1 MRKGLFSSLAA
12 VVAAGGVLVGCG
24 GGTASREDAPAPSRA
39 SVAVNAEP
47 AEAADVLSTPPRLL
61 LRLRPSALKTQA
73 LRMSQEALVRL
84 NAQGGQRIEWV
95 RQAALDTLVVSA
107 PEVRTKAG
115 LSQLAQKLSK
125 LKEVEFAEPDHRAQ
139 IAATAND
146 PGFAQ
151 QWFLAE
157 PERVA
162 GGINAVGAWDLTRGS
177 ESVVVAVV
185 DTGVLDHPDIH
196 SRLLPGYDFIS
207 DSRASNDGGGRDAD
221 ARDAGDYITTAE
233 AASYGRTSALSS
245 SWHGTHVAGIV
256 AAQANNGQGIAGIA
270 SAVRVLPVR
279 VLGKGGGSGADIADG
294 IVWAAGG
301 AVPGV
306 PANPYPAKIINL
318 SLGGAGSCSRT
329 YQNAIDFARS
339 QGAVV
344 VVAAG
349 NSATLASNFA
359 PANCAG
365 VISVGATGKSG
376 AQASYSNYG
385 SGVTLSAPGGDDDAL
400 ILSLGDGGSTTP
412 RNDGTTLYAA
422 GTSMAAPV
430 VSATAALVLSLNPA
444 LTPDQ
449 VKQILTNTVSAFK
462 RGTGRDCSLSLCGAG
477 QVNALSAVRAAAAG
491 EVGATLAA
499 PQSGWWWNAGEGGR
513 GYAIEIRNGGLFM
526 AGFLYERNGDPTWF
540 VVNGPMSDART
551 FSGQMLRYEAGQTLT
566 GSYKSPNYLGE
577 VGAIRLEFSS
587 ATAGRIFWPDGSS
600 TSIQRYDIVSGGSR
614 LPQGGFAPEAGW
626 WWNAS
631 EGGRGFAL
639 EVQGDQIFMGG
650 FMYDGNGR
658 PTWYVTGGK
667 MKSATSYEGSWLAY
681 RGGQAIGQPYQA
693 PSLVPVPQ
701 SMVRLSFSDAR
712 NAQLTLP
719 DGRQLALSRYLGFGT
734 DTPLLGE
741 PEGVR
746 MLKPVL
752 GDWFFQYSI
761 LTSWTEDFTFSQII
775 SGVSDEFEYFAQ
787 GLDKYDSLTLATYSS
802 SAKSYYMYT
811 LNPSWSS
818 YDSFY
823 EFTWNGPGTIASGC
837 YYLVYRSTKDLS
849 SCYTLTGM
857 RLRSGGVQSRPPS
870 LSEGQLAQAL
880 QMRLA
885 EVQSLGMQGP
895 KAAQAF
901 GQTQRRAMGAAVPES
916 PGEIARKLRDKAQLM
931 QLQP

>member
-12 VVAAGGVLVGCG
+12 VVATGGVLVGCG
-24 GGTASREDAPAPSRA
+24 GGTAPSADAPAPSRA
-39 SVAVNAEP
+39 SVAVSAEP
-47 AEAADVLSTPPRLL
+47 AEAADVLNTPPRLL

-73 LRMSQEALVRL
+73 LRMSQEALLRL

-115 LSQLAQKLSK
+115 LSQLAQKLSQ

-221 ARDAGDYITTAE
+221 AGDAGDYITTAE

-449 VKQILTNTVSAFK
+449 V
-462 RGTGRDCSLSLCGAG
+462 
-477 QVNALSAVRAAAAG
+477 
-491 EVGATLAA
+491 
-499 PQSGWWWNAGEGGR
+499 
-513 GYAIEIRNGGLFM
+513 
-526 AGFLYERNGDPTWF
+526 
-540 VVNGPMSDART
+540 
-551 FSGQMLRYEAGQTLT
+551 
-566 GSYKSPNYLGE
+566 
-577 VGAIRLEFSS
+577 
-587 ATAGRIFWPDGSS
+587 
-600 TSIQRYDIVSGGSR
+600 
-614 LPQGGFAPEAGW
+614 
-626 WWNAS
+626 
-631 EGGRGFAL
+631 
-639 EVQGDQIFMGG
+639 
-650 FMYDGNGR
+650 
-658 PTWYVTGGK
+658 
-667 MKSATSYEGSWLAY
+667 
-681 RGGQAIGQPYQA
+681 
-693 PSLVPVPQ
+693 
-701 SMVRLSFSDAR
+701 
-712 NAQLTLP
+712 
-719 DGRQLALSRYLGFGT
+719 
-734 DTPLLGE
+734 PL
-741 PEGVR
+741 
-746 MLKPVL
+746 
-752 GDWFFQYSI
+752 
-761 LTSWTEDFTFSQII
+761 
-775 SGVSDEFEYFAQ
+775 
-787 GLDKYDSLTLATYSS
+787 
-802 SAKSYYMYT
+802 
-811 LNPSWSS
+811 
-818 YDSFY
+818 
-823 EFTWNGPGTIASGC
+823 
-837 YYLVYRSTKDLS
+837 
-849 SCYTLTGM
+849 
-857 RLRSGGVQSRPPS
+857 
-870 LSEGQLAQAL
+870 
-880 QMRLA
+880 
-885 EVQSLGMQGP
+885 
-895 KAAQAF
+895 
-901 GQTQRRAMGAAVPES
+901 
-916 PGEIARKLRDKAQLM
+916 
-931 QLQP
+931 

>member
-1 MRKGLFSSLAA
+1 MRKAMVSSVVAIAAA
-12 VVAAGGVLVGCG
+12 VGGLVGCG
-24 GGTASREDAPAPSRA
+24 GGTPSRD
-39 SVAVNAEP
+39 
-47 AEAADVLSTPPRLL
+47 EAPVLSQAQAAKDADDNDALTTPPRLV

-73 LRMSQEALVRL
+73 MRMSQEALGRL
-84 NAQGGQRIEWV
+84 HAQGGQRIEWV
-95 RQAALDTLVVSA
+95 RQAALDTLVIAA
-107 PEVRTKAG
+107 PEARTKTG
-115 LSQLAQKLSK
+115 LRQLAQKLSQ
-125 LKEVEFAEPDHRAQ
+125 LQEVEFAEPDHRAQ

-146 PGFAQ
+146 PGFGQ
-151 QWFLAE
+151 QWYLAE

-177 ESVVVAVV
+177 DAVVVAVV
-185 DTGVLDHPDIH
+185 DTGVLDHQDIR

-207 DSRASNDGGGRDAD
+207 DSRAANDGGGRDAD
-221 ARDAGDYITTAE
+221 ARDSGDYITTAE

-270 SAVRVLPVR
+270 SGVRVLPVR
-279 VLGKGGGSGADIADG
+279 VLGKGGGSGVDIADG

-306 PANPYPAKIINL
+306 PANPYPARIINL

-339 QGAVV
+339 KGAVV

-349 NSATLASNFA
+349 NSAVPASGFA

-365 VISVGATGKSG
+365 VITVGATGKTG
-376 AQASYSNYG
+376 AMASYSNYG
-385 SGVTLSAPGGDDDAL
+385 SGVTISAPGGDDDGL

-412 RNDGTTLYAA
+412 RNDGTTLYLN

-430 VSATAALVLSLNPA
+430 VSATAALMLSLNPT
-444 LTPDQ
+444 LGPDQ

-477 QVNALSAVRAAAAG
+477 QVNALSAVRAVAAG
-491 EVGATLAA
+491 EVGATLAL
-499 PQSGWWWNAGEGGR
+499 PQSGWWWNPAEGGR

-540 VVNGPMSDART
+540 VVNGAMSDARS

-566 GSYKSPNYLGE
+566 GSYKSPKYLGE

-587 ATAGRIFWPDGSS
+587 ATAGRVYWPDGSV
-600 TSIQRYDIVSGGSR
+600 TAIQRYDIVSGGSR

-639 EVQGDQIFMGG
+639 EVQGDHIFMGG
-650 FMYDGNGR
+650 FMYDSLGL

-667 MKSATSYEGSWLAY
+667 MSSASSYEGSWLAY
-681 RGGQAIGQPYQA
+681 RGGQAIGQPYKA
-693 PSLVPVPQ
+693 PSLVPVPL
-701 SMVRLSFSDAR
+701 STVRLSFSDAR
-712 NAQLTLP
+712 NAVLTLP
-719 DGRQLALSRYLGFGT
+719 DGRTLALSRYLGFGT

-746 MLKPVL
+746 MLRPVL
-752 GDWFFQYSI
+752 GDWRFQYKI
-761 LTSWTEDFTFSQII
+761 FTTWTEDFTFSQII

-787 GLDKYDSLTLATYSS
+787 GLDKFDSLTLATYSS
-802 SAKSYYMYT
+802 TSKSYYIYT
-811 LNPSWSS
+811 LNPSWST

-823 EFTWNGPGTIASGC
+823 EFTWNGPGSTASGC
-837 YYLVYRSTKDLS
+837 YYLVYRSSGDLS
-849 SCYTLTGM
+849 SCNPLTGQ
-857 RLRSGGVQSRPPS
+857 RIRGGGVQSRPPG
-870 LSEGQLAQAL
+870 LGEDQLALAL
-880 QMRLA
+880 QARLA
-885 EVQSLGMQGP
+885 EAQGLAQTASGPAQVLGQP
-895 KAAQAF
+895 A
-901 GQTQRRAMGAAVPES
+901 RRALGAAATGS
-916 PGEIARKLRDKAQLM
+916 PADMARKLRDKAQG
-931 QLQP
+931 LQIVP